1 MGDIVRMDTP
11 RAPRRETED
20 PRGSF
25 ALMRSAHMGLV
36 EGLRDLDDGLAVLA
50 RADAGLPTQLLVAQS
65 QFDGVRRALA
75 ELLAREYLDNP
86 VTSEVIRALRGDLP
100 DGPAS

>member
-20 PRGSF
+20 PRGSV
-25 ALMRSAHMGLV
+25 AILRSAHMGLV
-36 EGLRDLDDGLAVLA
+36 EGLRDIDDGLAVLA

-75 ELLAREYLDNP
+75 ELLAREYLDDP
-86 VTSEVIRALRGDLP
+86 PIRALIGALRGDQ
-100 DGPAS
+100 PAGAAP